1 MVEII
6 SLEIELRLLVQQLQ
20 HLIIYQNNRVEEFIE
35 LNARDLILYD
45 LFWQINFWV
54 PHVN

>member
-6 SLEIELRLLVQQLQ
+6 SLEIELRSLVQQLQ
-20 HLIIYQNNRVEEFIE
+20 NLIIYQNNRVEEFIE
-35 LNARDLILYD
+35 LNARDLVLYD